1 MPLVRI
7 SIDASARP
15 ETRKAVASAVY
26 EAMRTTIGIPEGDR
40 FILFS
45 AHGAADWIIDSQFP
59 NVERSKQFVL
69 IQITLSR
76 GRSVEQK
83 QDLYAQISQCLE
95 SPAGISPDDVM
106 IVLTENN
113 LEDWSFGKG
122 EANYVLNPPAW
133 ARKAAEG
140 NA

>member
-7 SIDASARP
+7 SIDASTRP
-15 ETRKAVASAVY
+15 EIRKAIASAVY
-26 EAMRTTIGIPEGDR
+26 EATRATIGIPEGDR

-45 AHGAADWIIDSQFP
+45 AHGTADWIIDAQFP

-76 GRSVEQK
+76 GRTVEQK
-83 QDLYAQISQCLE
+83 QAFYAQIAQRLE
-95 SPAGISPDDVM
+95 SPAGISRDDVM

-113 LEDWSFGKG
+113 FED
-122 EANYVLNPPAW
+122 
-133 ARKAAEG
+133 
-140 NA
+140 

>member
-7 SIDASARP
+7 SIDATTRP

-26 EAMRTTIGIPEGDR
+26 EAMRATIGIPEGDR

-45 AHGAADWIIDSQFP
+45 SHGSADWVIDSRFP

-69 IQITLSR
+69 IQITLNR
-76 GRSVEQK
+76 GRTVEQK
-83 QDLYAQISQCLE
+83 QALYAQIAQRLE

-113 LEDWSFGKG
+113 FADWSFGKG
-122 EANYVLNPPAW
+122 EAQYVLNPPAW
-133 ARKAAEG
+133 ARKEG
-140 NA
+140 N